1 MKKTTIILLVLTLLV
16 GCDRLDIKHLQ
27 GVVAE
32 CNGESLLATEIE
44 ALTLG
49 LSAEDSAQVAE
60 QYVHQWAINLLMK
73 DVIRGNQNK
82 EIERLVAEYRRS
94 LYQHEWEQHLV
105 ARRMSQHVEDSVV
118 LAYYEANKHH
128 FVLRETILRGVL
140 LVVPN
145 GAPSMDQLKRYI
157 VEPQDEEH
165 IEWVEKYAYQY
176 ASGYELFLDEW
187 KTANQILLRMPF
199 EEDNLQKQ
207 LKQQRQI
214 TMQDSLNNY
223 ILQVVDVYVKGEQ
236 MPIDYARKEIEKII
250 LSQRQVDFIESERE
264 NLYNNAIQSGK
275 LKRYEK

>member
-1 MKKTTIILLVLTLLV
+1 MKKTTIVLLALTLLV
-16 GCDRLDIKHLQ
+16 GCDRLDIKRLQ

>member
-16 GCDRLDIKHLQ
+16 GCDRLDIKRLQ

-214 TMQDSLNNY
+214 TMQDSLNSY

-264 NLYNNAIQSGK
+264 NLYNNAIQSGN

>member
-1 MKKTTIILLVLTLLV
+1 MKKANVILLVLALLV
-16 GCDRLDIKHLQ
+16 GCNRLDVKRLQ

-32 CNGESLLATEIE
+32 CNGESLLATEVE

-60 QYVHQWAINLLMK
+60 QYIHQWAINLLMK

-207 LKQQRQI
+207 LKQKRQI

-223 ILQVVDVYVKGEQ
+223 ILQVVDVYVKGDQ

-275 LKRYEK
+275 LKRYEE

>member
-16 GCDRLDIKHLQ
+16 GCDRLDIKRLQ

-214 TMQDSLNNY
+214 TMQDSLNSY

-264 NLYNNAIQSGK
+264 KLYKNAIQSGK

>member
-214 TMQDSLNNY
+214 TMQDSLNSY

>member
-1 MKKTTIILLVLTLLV
+1 MKKTTIILLVFTLLV
-16 GCDRLDIKHLQ
+16 GCNRLDITRLQ

-60 QYVHQWAINLLMK
+60 QYIHQWAINLLMK
-73 DVIRGNQNK
+73 DVIRGNQNQ

-157 VEPQDEEH
+157 VEPQDEEN

-207 LKQQRQI
+207 LKLKRQI

-223 ILQVVDVYVKGEQ
+223 ILQVVDVYAKGEQ

-250 LSQRQVDFIESERE
+250 LSQRQVDFIKSARE
-264 NLYNNAIQSGK
+264 NLYKNAIQSGK

>member
-16 GCDRLDIKHLQ
+16 GCDRLDIKRLQ

-176 ASGYELFLDEW
+176 ASGYDLFLDEW
-187 KTANQILLRMPF
+187 KTANQFLLRMPF

-214 TMQDSLNNY
+214 TMQDSLNSY

>member
-16 GCDRLDIKHLQ
+16 GCDRLDIKRLQ

-214 TMQDSLNNY
+214 TMQDSLNSY

-264 NLYNNAIQSGK
+264 NLYKNAIQSGK

>member
-16 GCDRLDIKHLQ
+16 GCDRLDIKRLQ

-60 QYVHQWAINLLMK
+60 QYVRQWAINLLMK

-214 TMQDSLNNY
+214 TIQDSLNNY

>member
-1 MKKTTIILLVLTLLV
+1 MP
-16 GCDRLDIKHLQ
+16 
-27 GVVAE
+27 
-32 CNGESLLATEIE
+32 
-44 ALTLG
+44 
-49 LSAEDSAQVAE
+49 
-60 QYVHQWAINLLMK
+60 
-73 DVIRGNQNK
+73 
-82 EIERLVAEYRRS
+82 
-94 LYQHEWEQHLV
+94 
-105 ARRMSQHVEDSVV
+105 QHVEDSMI
-118 LAYYEANKHH
+118 YTFYENNKSH
-128 FVLRETILRGVL
+128 FILRTPIIQGVL
-140 LVVPN
+140 LMIPN
-145 GAPSMDQLKRYI
+145 GAPNMDDLRKYI
-157 VEPQDEEH
+157 VQPNQEEN
-165 IEWVEKYAYQY
+165 IEWIEKYAYQY

-214 TMQDSLNNY
+214 TMQDSLNSY

>member
-16 GCDRLDIKHLQ
+16 GCDRLDIKRLQ

>member
-16 GCDRLDIKHLQ
+16 GCDRLDIKRLQ

-118 LAYYEANKHH
+118 LAYYEANRHH

-264 NLYNNAIQSGK
+264 KLYNNAIQSGK

>member
-1 MKKTTIILLVLTLLV
+1 MKKTTIILLVLTLLL
-16 GCDRLDIKHLQ
+16 GCDRLDIKRLQ

-214 TMQDSLNNY
+214 TMQDSLNSY

>member
-1 MKKTTIILLVLTLLV
+1 MKKATIILLVLTLLV
-16 GCDRLDIKHLQ
+16 GCDRLDIKRLQ

-49 LSAEDSAQVAE
+49 LSSEDSAQVAE

-145 GAPSMDQLKRYI
+145 GAPSMDQLKRYV

-214 TMQDSLNNY
+214 TMQDSLNSY

-264 NLYNNAIQSGK
+264 KLYNNAIQSGK

>member
-16 GCDRLDIKHLQ
+16 GCDRLDIKRLQ

-118 LAYYEANKHH
+118 LAYYEENKHH

-214 TMQDSLNNY
+214 TMQDSLNSY

>member
-16 GCDRLDIKHLQ
+16 GCDRLDIKRLQ

-32 CNGESLLATEIE
+32 CNGESLLVTEIE

-214 TMQDSLNNY
+214 TMQDSLNSY

-236 MPIDYARKEIEKII
+236 MPIDYARKE
-250 LSQRQVDFIESERE
+250 
-264 NLYNNAIQSGK
+264 
-275 LKRYEK
+275 

>member
-16 GCDRLDIKHLQ
+16 GCDRLDIKRLQ

-32 CNGESLLATEIE
+32 CNGESLLATKIE

-187 KTANQILLRMPF
+187 KTANQILLRTPF

>member
-16 GCDRLDIKHLQ
+16 GCDRLDIKRLQ

-105 ARRMSQHVEDSVV
+105 ARKMSQHVEDSVV
-118 LAYYEANKHH
+118 LAYYETNKHH

-214 TMQDSLNNY
+214 TMQDSLNSY

>member
-1 MKKTTIILLVLTLLV
+1 MKKATIILLLLTLLV
-16 GCDRLDIKHLQ
+16 GCDRLDIKRLQ

>member
-16 GCDRLDIKHLQ
+16 GCDRLDIKRLQ

-105 ARRMSQHVEDSVV
+105 ARKMSQHVEDSVV
-118 LAYYEANKHH
+118 LAYYETNKHH

>member
-1 MKKTTIILLVLTLLV
+1 MKKTTVILLVLTLLV
-16 GCDRLDIKHLQ
+16 GCDRLDIKRLQ

-118 LAYYEANKHH
+118 LAYYEANKHR

>member
-16 GCDRLDIKHLQ
+16 GCDRLDIKRLQ

-49 LSAEDSAQVAE
+49 LSVEDSAQVAE

>member
-16 GCDRLDIKHLQ
+16 GCDRLDIKRLQ

-223 ILQVVDVYVKGEQ
+223 ILQVVDVYVKGDQ

>member
-16 GCDRLDIKHLQ
+16 GCDRLDIKRLQ

-128 FVLRETILRGVL
+128 FVLRETILRGVF

-165 IEWVEKYAYQY
+165 IEWVEKYADQY

-214 TMQDSLNNY
+214 TMQDSLNSY

>member
-16 GCDRLDIKHLQ
+16 GCDRLDIKRLQ

-32 CNGESLLATEIE
+32 CNGESLLVTEIE

-145 GAPSMDQLKRYI
+145 GAPSLDQLKRYI

>member
-16 GCDRLDIKHLQ
+16 GCDRLDIKRLQ

-49 LSAEDSAQVAE
+49 LSVEDSAQVAE

-105 ARRMSQHVEDSVV
+105 ARKMSQHVEDSVV
-118 LAYYEANKHH
+118 LAYYETNKHH

-157 VEPQDEEH
+157 VEPQNEEH

-199 EEDNLQKQ
+199 EEDNLRKQ

>member
-16 GCDRLDIKHLQ
+16 GCDRLDIKRLQ

-60 QYVHQWAINLLMK
+60 QYVRQWAINLLMK

-214 TMQDSLNNY
+214 TMQDSLNSY

>member
-16 GCDRLDIKHLQ
+16 GCDRLDIKRLQ

-176 ASGYELFLDEW
+176 ASGYELFLDDW

-207 LKQQRQI
+207 LKQKRQI

-264 NLYNNAIQSGK
+264 MLYKNAIQSGK

>member
-1 MKKTTIILLVLTLLV
+1 MKKTTIVLLVLTLLV
-16 GCDRLDIKHLQ
+16 GCDRLDIKRLQ

-214 TMQDSLNNY
+214 TMQDSLNSY

>member
-16 GCDRLDIKHLQ
+16 GCDRLDIKRLQ

-128 FVLRETILRGVL
+128 FVLRETVLRGVL

-214 TMQDSLNNY
+214 TMQDSLNSY

>member
-1 MKKTTIILLVLTLLV
+1 MKKATIILLLLTLLV
-16 GCDRLDIKHLQ
+16 GCDRLDIKRLQ

-214 TMQDSLNNY
+214 TMQDSLNSY

>member
-1 MKKTTIILLVLTLLV
+1 MKKTTIVLLVLTLLL
-16 GCDRLDIKHLQ
+16 GCDRLDIKRLQ

-214 TMQDSLNNY
+214 TMQDSLNSY